1 MGVTPK
7 LSHRYSFF
15 WCAFALSHFNS
26 CSHADVWMSIRD
38 DSDRAAAS
46 VMCDL
51 WLFPPQHG
59 EDDGGGQQRRLL
71 PGLLHASRAGALL
84 GVGLRQSATRE
95 GTQNHRHGC
104 TSRLCCWDYEY
115 ISFVILKLRSL
126 VGCIKYIILMMTTM
140 NNSNHYDCYC
150 CYYERFDVE
159 KMSATELSLCSLK
172 SFSHR
177 LVATPPVG
185 FWLRPLGQP
194 FFCALKSPALHR

>member
-1 MGVTPK
+1 MTAIEQP
-7 LSHRYSFF
+7 HR
-15 WCAFALSHFNS
+15 WCAIF
-26 CSHADVWMSIRD
+26 
-38 DSDRAAAS
+38 
-46 VMCDL
+46 

-115 ISFVILKLRSL
+115 ISFVILKLRSQ
-126 VGCIKYIILMMTTM
+126 VGCIKYIILIIIMTM

-150 CYYERFDVE
+150 CCYERFDVCNRT
-159 KMSATELSLCSLK
+159 KSVLIKVVLSQAGGHAPSRVLAPPSGTALFLC
-172 SFSHR
+172 
-177 LVATPPVG
+177 P
-185 FWLRPLGQP
+185 
-194 FFCALKSPALHR
+194 